1 MGALVVAGLVG
12 LTQVS
17 GEAPADSLVVVV
29 METELGE
36 IEITVEVE
44 RAPVTSENFL
54 AYLDAGLY
62 ENGTFYRTVR
72 ADNQPDDAV
81 RIAVIQG
88 GMDRSRRAEG
98 RDPIRM
104 EGTGE
109 TGLRH
114 VDGTISMARSGPDT
128 AAAEFFICVGP
139 QPELDEGGR
148 RNPDGLGFAAF
159 GRVTRGMDVVR
170 AINALPAQGQNLDPP
185 GRILGV
191 RRIGA

>member
-12 LTQVS
+12 LIQVS

-29 METELGE
+29 LETELGE
-36 IEITVEVE
+36 IEITVDVGH
-44 RAPVTSENFL
+44 APVTSENFL

-72 ADNQPDDAV
+72 ADNQPNDAV

-114 VDGTISMARSGPDT
+114 EDGTISMARSGPDT
-128 AAAEFFICVGP
+128 AGAEFFICVGP

-148 RNPDGLGFAAF
+148 RNPDGRGFAAF

-170 AINALPAQGQNLDPP
+170 AINALPAQGQNLDPLV
-185 GRILGV
+185 RILGV
-191 RRIGA
+191 RRLGG